1 MKKFAS
7 ISIQLTS
14 AECANGI
21 LNALNPEIVTA
32 PIDKYAVSISI
43 KDNIICM
50 DFEASTTQNLRSAVN
65 SYLRWVIAIKNVYR
79 VIK

>member
-7 ISIQLTS
+7 ISIQLPS
-14 AECANGI
+14 VECANGI
-21 LNALNPEIVTA
+21 LSALNPEIVTVS
-32 PIDKYAVSISI
+32 IDKYVVSISV

-50 DFEASTTQNLRSAVN
+50 DFEASTTQNLRSAIN
-65 SYLRWVIAIKNVYR
+65 SYLHWVIAIKNVYR

>member
-7 ISIQLTS
+7 ISIQLPS